1 MILKYIEEVI
11 RDDSLVRKTADDSSS
26 QVKSNEPTIMAVS
39 GESKRDEKTD
49 DERPMDRSKFKKV
62 EMPVF
67 NGTDPDSWLFRV
79 D

>member
-1 MILKYIEEVI
+1 MILKYIEGVI

-67 NGTDPDSWLFRV
+67 NGTDPYSWLFRV